1 MENVLFTAALWLGLA
16 FLASVISIRI
26 AISVALIEIVVGA
39 VAGNTI
45 GLQLNDWV
53 NFLAGFGAILLT
65 FLAGS
70 EIDPRVIKKHLGPSL
85 GIGVV
90 SFLAPYLGCL
100 LFARYG
106 LGWSWP
112 QAQIAGIALSTT
124 SVAVVY
130 AVMIETG
137 FNKTEI
143 GKIILAA
150 CFVTDLGT
158 VLALGIIFAR
168 FDQWM
173 LLFGAVTAASLAV
186 LPRFGPWLFTTL
198 GQRVSEPSVKFVG
211 LILFGLGG
219 LAALAGSEAVLPA
232 YLVGMALAPAFLADH
247 ELPHRLRVIAFAVLT
262 PGSLI
267 DFGAVLASAGLIG
280 IFLVIKMATKFAG
293 ILPLTTAF
301 RFDRREGMY
310 TTLLMSTGLTF
321 GSIAALFGLTNQII
335 DQTQYTILVTAVI
348 GSAVVPTLI
357 AQQWFVPVFKPM
369 EHAMAGLPPEAA
381 KSEEPQNV

>member
-1 MENVLFTAALWLGLA
+1 LFTAALWLGLA

-130 AVMIETG
+130 AVRSRPVSTRPKSERSSSPPASSP
-137 FNKTEI
+137 
-143 GKIILAA
+143 ILAQSSPSA
-150 CFVTDLGT
+150 SF
-158 VLALGIIFAR
+158 
-168 FDQWM
+168 
-173 LLFGAVTAASLAV
+173 SLASISGC
-186 LPRFGPWLFTTL
+186 FF
-198 GQRVSEPSVKFVG
+198 
-211 LILFGLGG
+211 
-219 LAALAGSEAVLPA
+219 
-232 YLVGMALAPAFLADH
+232 LAP
-247 ELPHRLRVIAFAVLT
+247 
-262 PGSLI
+262 
-267 DFGAVLASAGLIG
+267 
-280 IFLVIKMATKFAG
+280 
-293 ILPLTTAF
+293 
-301 RFDRREGMY
+301 
-310 TTLLMSTGLTF
+310 
-321 GSIAALFGLTNQII
+321 
-335 DQTQYTILVTAVI
+335 
-348 GSAVVPTLI
+348 
-357 AQQWFVPVFKPM
+357 
-369 EHAMAGLPPEAA
+369 
-381 KSEEPQNV
+381 